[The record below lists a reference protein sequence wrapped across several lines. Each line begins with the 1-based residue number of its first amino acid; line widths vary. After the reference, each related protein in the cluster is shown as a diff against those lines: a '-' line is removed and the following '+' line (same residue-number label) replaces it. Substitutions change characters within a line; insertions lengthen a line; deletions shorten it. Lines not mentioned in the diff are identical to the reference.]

1 MKDITEI
8 TAMSI
13 LLSYIFEKG
22 ELFEKRYEI
31 YFYVHVLIILYSLFR
46 AMTVFMI
53 FKGLYLIVEILYGC
67 CNKFMSV

>member
-1 MKDITEI
+1 MKNITEI

-31 YFYVHVLIILYSLFR
+31 YFDVHVLIILYSLLR
-46 AMTVFMI
+46 AMNSFYD
-53 FKGLYLIVEILYGC
+53 F
-67 CNKFMSV
+67 

>member
-31 YFYVHVLIILYSLFR
+31 YFDVHVLIILYSLLR
-46 AMTVFMI
+46 AMNSFYD
-53 FKGLYLIVEILYGC
+53 F
-67 CNKFMSV
+67 